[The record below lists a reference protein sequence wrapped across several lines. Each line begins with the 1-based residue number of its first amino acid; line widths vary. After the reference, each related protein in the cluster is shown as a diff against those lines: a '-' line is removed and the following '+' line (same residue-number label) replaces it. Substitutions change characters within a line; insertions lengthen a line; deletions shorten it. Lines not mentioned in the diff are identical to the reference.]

1 MPKIGHTIV
10 GQTPVRFSEPKP
22 VVDVVHEAM
31 EFRPLPGP
39 NVIENPFLPLLPVQQ
54 HVRTVGTGD
63 YRNRQID
70 VGEYMRRRL
79 GEMVDRI
86 DRTVALK

>member
-10 GQTPVRFSEPKP
+10 VRTPVRFSEPQP
-22 VVDVVHEAM
+22 VVDLVYEAM
-31 EFRPLPGP
+31 EFRPLPDS
-39 NVIENPFLPLLPVQQ
+39 NAIENPFLPQSPVQQ

-70 VGEYMRRRL
+70 VGEYMRRRF
-79 GEMVDRI
+79 GERS
-86 DRTVALK
+86 TG